1 MIILRDKL
9 FFDYAK
15 FATKYGEEAAKQH
28 RLDRN
33 EIAKEL
39 WKRRAVSNQNLKRE
53 LAQNVANF
61 TPKSSDSTKER
72 FGLGLKKAVADAN
85 AKTTRD
91 VNHIRDLSW
100 ARGRKRHLIDNL
112 STLEG
117 AKNKTN
123 LTKAGKI
130 VLV

>member
-53 LAQNVANF
+53 LAQNAAAF
-61 TPKSSDSTKER
+61 TPMSSDSTKEQLR
-72 FGLGLKKAVADAN
+72 LSFKKL
-85 AKTTRD
+85 RQMQMQR
-91 VNHIRDLSW
+91 I
-100 ARGRKRHLIDNL
+100 
-112 STLEG
+112 
-117 AKNKTN
+117 
-123 LTKAGKI
+123 
-130 VLV
+130 